1 MAVFYKYEYT
11 HKTKNIHPCVIV
23 EVVDLVIRRAAD
35 VMEEPCI
42 SLAVCEVGGEVVD
55 RLAVAPLVERAVVS
69 WAVKGH
75 LGVDNIRWLLLL
87 DVWVAGGWRSGQPQ
101 SAPLG
106 TRGKHDYGSVAR
118 EVGGVSKPR
127 CQNVGGGRVQA
138 DCPEEDGRPVPVL
151 EVTEVHVLFV
161 PPCSTSRS
169 VLIPAAVWAEHT
181 APAGGYA
188 LLEGS
193 TVNHLKQRAKSC
205 ADCTDRTGK

>member
-87 DVWVAGGWRSGQPQ
+87 DVWVAGSSLIKQ
-101 SAPLG
+101 
-106 TRGKHDYGSVAR
+106 
-118 EVGGVSKPR
+118 
-127 CQNVGGGRVQA
+127 RVMS
-138 DCPEEDGRPVPVL
+138 RMLVKIVM
-151 EVTEVHVLFV
+151 VLFIKARW
-161 PPCSTSRS
+161 SESQG
-169 VLIPAAVWAEHT
+169 W
-181 APAGGYA
+181 
-188 LLEGS
+188 
-193 TVNHLKQRAKSC
+193 
-205 ADCTDRTGK
+205 